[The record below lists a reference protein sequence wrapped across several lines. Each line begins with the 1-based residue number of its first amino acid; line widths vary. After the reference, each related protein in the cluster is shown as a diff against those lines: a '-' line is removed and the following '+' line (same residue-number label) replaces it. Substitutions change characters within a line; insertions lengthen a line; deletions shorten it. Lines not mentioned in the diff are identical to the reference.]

1 MALAIPTTNYCE
13 NVTLNGILLLCI
25 LGSLYIFHITGIP
38 GTALLELLI
47 VISTIVLIF
56 TQKVTLVSLLI
67 AMLSISYI
75 SYSLFYVGFKTHTN
89 ILDFIQAYKSFY
101 YLILMSFFYKRNIFS
116 RRAIEVLFKWLVLL
130 FFIKYSM
137 DKFVVGITRPTVLIE
152 NYFEL
157 IMLIMLYYFIN
168 IIKKEPVMINTGMMM
183 LICVISGS
191 RSSLL
196 ALMIAILFSLDRTIN
211 FKKLIYIL
219 LIPIAGLAVFAI
231 FQERLSHDG
240 YTSYEQIDRFRFLLE
255 FLSSTSNW
263 PWWRFVIGAE
273 PLTPLTPLSCY
284 NLSSYVDLFSYSGDG
299 TCYSV
304 ILHSFLLRVI
314 YDHGLLGFMFLM
326 GVVTI
331 YLNKFSLKAK
341 ICILLI
347 IISTALSVSSLNNVY
362 VALAIIM
369 YIGIDEKYIEMK
381 K

>member
-152 NYFEL
+152 N
-157 IMLIMLYYFIN
+157 N
-168 IIKKEPVMINTGMMM
+168 
-183 LICVISGS
+183 
-191 RSSLL
+191 
-196 ALMIAILFSLDRTIN
+196 FS
-211 FKKLIYIL
+211 
-219 LIPIAGLAVFAI
+219 
-231 FQERLSHDG
+231 
-240 YTSYEQIDRFRFLLE
+240 
-255 FLSSTSNW
+255 
-263 PWWRFVIGAE
+263 
-273 PLTPLTPLSCY
+273 
-284 NLSSYVDLFSYSGDG
+284 
-299 TCYSV
+299 
-304 ILHSFLLRVI
+304 
-314 YDHGLLGFMFLM
+314 
-326 GVVTI
+326 
-331 YLNKFSLKAK
+331 
-341 ICILLI
+341 
-347 IISTALSVSSLNNVY
+347 
-362 VALAIIM
+362 
-369 YIGIDEKYIEMK
+369 
-381 K
+381 